1 MLLRQ
6 SVHVSNSN
14 TSRVVSVVHRPLAMP
29 PINRRPANIFPIN
42 RQMLFVDNIRKKNI
56 INHLAILFI
65 NQNLSK

>member
-29 PINRRPANIFPIN
+29 PINH
-42 RQMLFVDNIRKKNI
+42 QMLFVDNIRKKNI